1 MASTTADWTEETT
14 VEIQMDNYSTDA
26 TTTSSPPARSS
37 AASILIPYNIA
48 LLFFGIMGTLVS
60 VFVLV
65 GIWLSD
71 RSNIKSSTLYI
82 ANHTTLEL
90 VSCVMMTVRYAMAV
104 AGVFV
109 YRNSGTAAMALC
121 ILIDGAIVLKAAMYG
136 GIISVVIITL
146 DRYWKIVH
154 PIHHR
159 KYYRR
164 WMAKV
169 GLIIPWLSGVATQF
183 PQISTTAI
191 IRGRCST
198 VAVWPTISA
207 KIVSSRFLF
216 LF

>member
-1 MASTTADWTEETT
+1 MASTVDWTEETPINESQT
-14 VEIQMDNYSTDA
+14 HSEAST
-26 TTTSSPPARSS
+26 
-37 AASILIPYNIA
+37 A
-48 LLFFGIMGTLVS
+48 LLSMRSATHSLSFNIVHLLFGIMGTLVS

-65 GIWLSD
+65 GIRLSE
-71 RSNIKSSTLYI
+71 RSRVNTSTIYI

-104 AGVFV
+104 AGVLV
-109 YRNSGTAAMALC
+109 YRNSGTAEMALC
-121 ILIDGAIVLKAAMYG
+121 ILIDGAIVLKAAMFG

-207 KIVSSRFLF
+207 KIVSSRFIF